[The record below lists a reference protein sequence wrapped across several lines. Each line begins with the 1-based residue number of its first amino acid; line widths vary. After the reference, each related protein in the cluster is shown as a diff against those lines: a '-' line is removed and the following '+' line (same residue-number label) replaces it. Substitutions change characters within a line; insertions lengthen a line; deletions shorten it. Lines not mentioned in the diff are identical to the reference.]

1 MRKTISRF
9 TASLIVL
16 SIATIAILH
25 FFSHSEILADSGN
38 TYPDQLST
46 VTFTGYDGTTQSCY
60 VLAPNRSGSYKPV
73 ILFPGLGTYD
83 GYRNLL
89 PTHANRWSASGLI
102 DDYVYIIPIF
112 NSQDSS
118 CSPITENAFCRY
130 SNRHASSHMG
140 ESYFGDL
147 LDAVQAGLIS
157 SKVDTT
163 ADISVGGYS
172 MGGCAALFAGCEYF
186 DRVVNVG
193 GLSSSWMFYN
203 PQGGW
208 ILDSELDDRLH
219 YSSDPDAHLLI
230 CASWTEQ
237 DGTRFADLYRYMNLF
252 QQRGITHKVKDF
264 ATGDHN
270 MTLFYKEIFM
280 FLYYIENDTVTDI
293 DNIYSQAESYSISP
307 TTTTTTTAATSTTSA
322 TTTTAAPTT
331 TASTTTAPAA
341 TTTVAPTTSITT
353 AAATTQATSATT
365 AATTAPTET
374 TTPPAPVAPAP
385 SGEVLNTSIGPV
397 SVNYSTHVQNIGWQE
412 YVRDGVMAG
421 TEGQSLRLE
430 AMAVNVESD
439 MDLGVR
445 YCTHVQNIGW
455 QDWKYNG
462 EAAGTEGLSY
472 RLEGLKIEL
481 TGSEA
486 DNYDIYYRV
495 HVQNIGWMNWVSNGQ
510 MAGTEGQSLRLEGLQ
525 IKIVPKGTSPD
536 IISYNTH
543 VENIGWQG
551 YVTDGVMAGTTGRSL
566 RLEGI
571 HIDVTGLE
579 GVGVE
584 YRTHIQNIGWEEG
597 WTADGGFSGTEGQSL
612 RLEAIEI
619 RLTGE
624 NASSYDIYYRVHV
637 QNFGWT
643 GWASN
648 GASCGSAGYS
658 YRLEGIEI
666 MVLPAGSPAPGSTA
680 DTFYQ
685 A

>member
-1 MRKTISRF
+1 MRKAITRF

-16 SIATIAILH
+16 SITIVAILH
-25 FFSHSEILADSGN
+25 FSSGKDTLAASGD

-46 VTFTGYDGTTQSCY
+46 ATFTGFDGTTQSCY
-60 VLAPNRSGSYKPV
+60 VLAPNGNGTYKPV

-83 GYRNLL
+83 GYRYQF
-89 PTHANRWSASGLI
+89 PSHANKWSASGLI

-112 NSQDSS
+112 NSQDAS
-118 CSPITENAFCRY
+118 CSPITDNAFCAY
-130 SNRHASSHMG
+130 SNRHAAAHMD

-147 LDAVQAGLIS
+147 LDAIQAGQIS

-163 ADISVGGYS
+163 ADISVAGYS
-172 MGGCAALFAGCEYF
+172 MGGCAALFAGCEYY

-208 ILDSELDDRLH
+208 ILDSELDTRLH
-219 YSSDPDAHLLI
+219 YSDSPNAHRLI

-237 DGTRFADLYRYMNLF
+237 DGTRFGDLYRYMNLF
-252 QQRGITHKVKDF
+252 RDRGIYFKVKDF
-264 ATGDHN
+264 QTGDHN
-270 MTLFYKEIFM
+270 MTFFLKEIFM
-280 FLYYIENDTVTDI
+280 FLYYIENDSVADI
-293 DNIYSQAESYSISP
+293 DSIYSQAESYSTTP
-307 TTTTTTTAATSTTSA
+307 TTTTTTTTTSA
-322 TTTTAAPTT
+322 TAAPSATT
-331 TASTTTAPAA
+331 VAPSSTASSSEAPVSTTTAPA
-341 TTTVAPTTSITT
+341 T
-353 AAATTQATSATT
+353 TT
-365 AATTAPTET
+365 AATAAPTTDTTAAPAET
-374 TTPPAPVAPAP
+374 TSVPTPVAPPP
-385 SGEVLNTSIGPV
+385 SSEVLSVTNSLV
-397 SVNYSTHVQNIGWQE
+397 SVNYSTHVQNIGWQP
-412 YVRDGVMAG
+412 YVADGVMAG

-430 AMAVNVESD
+430 AMAVNISSD

-455 QDWKYNG
+455 QDWVYDG
-462 EAAGTEGLSY
+462 AAAGTEGLSY
-472 RLEGLKIEL
+472 RLEGMKIEL
-481 TGSEA
+481 TGSAAA
-486 DNYDIYYRV
+486 DYDIYYRV
-495 HVQNIGWMNWVSNGQ
+495 HVQNIGWMDWVSNGQ
-510 MAGTEGQSLRLEGLQ
+510 TAGTEGQSLRLEGLQ
-525 IKIVPKGTSPD
+525 IKVLPKGTSPD

-543 VENIGWQG
+543 VENIGWQP
-551 YVTDGVMAGTTGRSL
+551 YVTDGVMAGTTGQSL

-584 YRTHIQNIGWEEG
+584 YRTHIQNIGWEEC

-624 NASSYDIYYRVHV
+624 NASQYDIYYRVHV

-666 MVLPAGSPAPGSTA
+666 MVVPAGSPAPGSTENC
-680 DTFYQ
+680 FYQ
-685 A
+685 M

>member
-1 MRKTISRF
+1 MNRRNTFACAVITVMVAALLIIALPFSRKNAPVYADQVVHYSARRTVVKQLNSSNSMTYYVIEPDNAGTYPAVIMFHGMGGVGDVRDLEARANNWM
-9 TASLIVL
+9 ASGTLDPVVFIVPD
-16 SIATIAILH
+16 IGPNTGDV
-25 FFSHSEILADSGN
+25 SHAFNKTKIGN
-38 TYPDQLST
+38 TDKTKLD
-46 VTFTGYDGTTQSCY
+46 FLIEDIE
-60 VLAPNRSGSYKPV
+60 SG
-73 ILFPGLGTYD
+73 
-83 GYRNLL
+83 
-89 PTHANRWSASGLI
+89 A
-102 DDYVYIIPIF
+102 
-112 NSQDSS
+112 
-118 CSPITENAFCRY
+118 
-130 SNRHASSHMG
+130 ASSKIDT
-140 ESYFGDL
+140 SADL
-147 LDAVQAGLIS
+147 SVAGFSLGGCSSLDAGIRRHDVI
-157 SKVDTT
+157 
-163 ADISVGGYS
+163 
-172 MGGCAALFAGCEYF
+172 
-186 DRVVNVG
+186 VNVG
-193 GLSSSWMFYN
+193 AFSSSSLFYPN
-203 PQGGW
+203 PPYTVNWGW
-208 ILDSELDDRLH
+208 YTDPSRIV
-219 YSSDPDAHLLI
+219 YSSDPDAHRFLTASATETHNGNPYTAKKTVEFYASIMPEEYPFTTYIFSSGEHDSNLLFR
-230 CASWTEQ
+230 E
-237 DGTRFADLYRYMNLF
+237 LYMY
-252 QQRGITHKVKDF
+252 
-264 ATGDHN
+264 
-270 MTLFYKEIFM
+270 
-280 FLYYIENDTVTDI
+280 LYYIQNDVLPTEEQCRSATYDTFTT
-293 DNIYSQAESYSISP
+293 P
-307 TTTTTTTAATSTTSA
+307 TTTTATSTTAA

-680 DTFYQ
+680 NAFYQ

>member
-9 TASLIVL
+9 TISLIVL
-16 SIATIAILH
+16 SIAAVAILH
-25 FFSHSEILADSGN
+25 LCSGKDILADSGN

-46 VTFTGYDGTTQSCY
+46 VTFTAYDGTTQSCY

-83 GYRNLL
+83 GYRDLL
-89 PTHANRWSASGLI
+89 SSHANKWSASGLI

-112 NSQDSS
+112 NSQDAT
-118 CSPITENAFCRY
+118 CYPITDNAFCTY
-130 SNRHASSHMG
+130 SNRHAASHMNQ
-140 ESYFGDL
+140 SYFGDL
-147 LDAVQAGLIS
+147 LDAIQAGQIS
-157 SKVDTT
+157 SKVDTN

-172 MGGCAALFAGCEYF
+172 MGGCAALFAGCEYY
-186 DRVVNVG
+186 DKVVNVG

-208 ILDSELDDRLH
+208 ILDSELDERLH
-219 YSSDPDAHLLI
+219 YSNDPNAHLLI

-252 QQRGITHKVKDF
+252 QQRGIPHKVKDF

-280 FLYYIENDTVTDI
+280 FLYYIENDTVADI
-293 DNIYSQAESYSISP
+293 DNIYSQAESFSTTP
-307 TTTTTTTAATSTTSA
+307 TTTS
-322 TTTTAAPTT
+322 TAAPTT
-331 TASTTTAPAA
+331 TSA
-341 TTTVAPTTSITT
+341 TVAPTTTTTATTITT
-353 AAATTQATSATT
+353 TTAPVATT
-365 AATTAPTET
+365 AATTTPTTTAAPAET
-374 TTPPAPVAPAP
+374 TAAPAPVAPAP
-385 SGEVLNTSIGPV
+385 SAEVQNTSRGPV
-397 SVNYSTHVQNIGWQE
+397 SVNYSTHVQNIGWQD
-412 YVRDGVMAG
+412 YVSDGVMAG

-430 AMAVNVESD
+430 AMAVNISSD

-455 QDWKYNG
+455 QDWVYDG
-462 EAAGTEGLSY
+462 AAAGTEGLSY

-481 TGSEA
+481 TGSAASE
-486 DNYDIYYRV
+486 YDIYYRV
-495 HVQNIGWMNWVSNGQ
+495 HVQNIGWMDWVSNGQ

-525 IKIVPKGTSPD
+525 IKVVPKGTSPD

-551 YVTDGVMAGTTGRSL
+551 YVTDGVMAGTTGQSL

-666 MVLPAGSPAPGSTA
+666 MVVPAGSPAPGSTA
-680 DTFYQ
+680 FSFYQ